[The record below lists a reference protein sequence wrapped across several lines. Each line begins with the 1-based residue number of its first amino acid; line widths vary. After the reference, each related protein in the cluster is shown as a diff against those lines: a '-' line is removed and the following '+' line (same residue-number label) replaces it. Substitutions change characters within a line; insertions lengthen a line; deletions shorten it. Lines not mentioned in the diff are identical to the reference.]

1 MIEPVMEALTTPIN
15 PLDKA
20 ISAMI
25 NSAALPNVA
34 LSSPP
39 TPWPARALRCS
50 VAWPIHP
57 ARGMIAMPVMMKSS
71 VSFFQAGT

>member
-1 MIEPVMEALTTPIN
+1 
-15 PLDKA
+15 
-20 ISAMI
+20 MI
-25 NSAALPNVA
+25 NSAALPKVA

>member
-1 MIEPVMEALTTPIN
+1 MIEPVMEALTTSIK

-25 NSAALPNVA
+25 NSAALPKVA

-39 TPWPARALRCS
+39 TPCPARAPRCS
-50 VAWPIHP
+50 VARPIQP
-57 ARGMIAMPVMMKSS
+57 ASGMIAMPVTMKSR

>member
-1 MIEPVMEALTTPIN
+1 MIEPVMEALTTPVN

-25 NSAALPNVA
+25 NSAALPKVA

-39 TPWPARALRCS
+39 IPSPTLAARCS
-50 VAWPIHP
+50 VAVPIRP
-57 ARGMIAMPVMMKSS
+57 AKGMMARQEVTKSA
-71 VSFFQAGT
+71 VSFLQAGT